1 MPTQV
6 VNDIALWLHSVGDGT
21 RSLNNCVEI
30 YVHFL
35 DQLVCQTYQVQTK
48 LTQKH
53 TEQLINFHIW
63 LRTNITLNYSK

>member
-6 VNDIALWLHSVGDGT
+6 VNDVALWLHSVGDGT

-30 YVHFL
+30 FVHFL
-35 DQLVCQTYQVQTK
+35 QKLMRQTNPVQTK
-48 LTQKH
+48 LMHKH

-63 LRTNITLNYSK
+63 LRRKYHLELQ

>member
-6 VNDIALWLHSVGDGT
+6 MNDIALWLHSVGDGM

-35 DQLVCQTYQVQTK
+35 DQLVRQTYQVQTK

-63 LRTNITLNYSK
+63 LRKKYHLELQ